1 MPWAVNDA
9 RDLGSVISGS
19 VAVWL
24 DSVGRYREG
33 VIVHTPDGWQL
44 TGAGFPP
51 FPLVGDKGL
60 AVARLTVADR
70 WPVGFTVLELLDGTT
85 VHLKRERSAPGM
97 VAGHTLDGLAVA
109 VPLSTVR
116 LAR

>member
-9 RDLGSVISGS
+9 RDLGSVPSGS

-33 VIVHTPDGWQL
+33 VIVRTPGGWQL

-51 FPLVGDKGL
+51 FPLVEDKRL

-85 VHLKRERSAPGM
+85 VHLERERSAPGM

-109 VPLSTVR
+109 VPLSAVR